1 MDKTYFKSKYVL
13 IFILFLFVFIGGLNY
28 KHWLVTNKL
37 TPKRISL
44 IYSMSK
50 NDIDNTKLEKLLSK
64 EFRQQGIEAIFD
76 KFYLDCSKLN
86 EKEEIEHA
94 RKYLELLESKSTDLI
109 LMMGDQAT
117 YSFLSTRHRL
127 LSSIPVV
134 ACNVRFPNEELAGE
148 SVYIA

>member
-76 KFYLDCSKLN
+76 KLYTGRRSNASPFTEDTDPLINSISIVLN
-86 EKEEIEHA
+86 
-94 RKYLELLESKSTDLI
+94 
-109 LMMGDQAT
+109 
-117 YSFLSTRHRL
+117 
-127 LSSIPVV
+127 
-134 ACNVRFPNEELAGE
+134 
-148 SVYIA
+148 